1 MSGTPIWLPEASDR
15 RAYRGAGHIGKDDA
29 RKVVLTFEG
38 RNVDLNIEG
47 ADGFIRMLD
56 DETNH

>member
-1 MSGTPIWLPEASDR
+1 MPEAPER
-15 RAYRGAGHIGKDDA
+15 RAYRGAGHIGKDDG

-47 ADGFIRMLD
+47 ADGFIRLLD